1 MLCRARA
8 ALTFLSSGQHGW
20 WHCPLPGGNV
30 PQVYGYPTPPQNNTS
45 FSTGSTHT
53 DIMFGAGRQDFN
65 ACDPVNNEEPG
76 GNAPGGQEGPH
87 YPLPVHDYPSQHQSD
102 ASLSGGS
109 GYFLHRSDLVIRGQE
124 TRPTFPLQY
133 RSFESDPAHM
143 EYHSGQNFYLPQGNA
158 PYSNGAPPHREM
170 PPYDSGGSDYTG
182 GGQRMP
188 AIQTK
193 HSDYN
198 HGMAWT
204 TTAIPPAANAN
215 LDVAGSLAMQPCPV
229 PSSPTPS
236 QLPESPEAADNG
248 TPGNDTPGV
257 YNVRFQADL
266 GPRGA
271 MKEKVSCPFGCRRYG
286 RYGGPTTFKTIYS
299 LRTHLVKS
307 CKRPVGKPETP
318 QDVYVLAES
327 IWAAAEARAAA
338 EGARAESPS

>member
-1 MLCRARA
+1 
-8 ALTFLSSGQHGW
+8 
-20 WHCPLPGGNV
+20 
-30 PQVYGYPTPPQNNTS
+30 
-45 FSTGSTHT
+45 
-53 DIMFGAGRQDFN
+53 MFGAGRQHLLFN
-65 ACDPVNNEEPG
+65 ARDPVNNEEPV
-76 GNAPGGQEGPH
+76 GNAFGGQEGLY

-109 GYFLHRSDLVIRGQE
+109 GYLHTCVKQNLLHSGHMNQVRRGQE
-124 TRPTFPLQY
+124 TGTSFPPQY
-133 RSFESDPAHM
+133 RRFDPDPAHM
-143 EYHSGQNFYLPQGNA
+143 EYISGQKFYLPQGNA
-158 PYSNGAPPHREM
+158 PYSNGA
-170 PPYDSGGSDYTG
+170 D

-193 HSDYN
+193 HYDYN

-286 RYGGPTTFKTIYS
+286 KYGGPSEFKTIYS

-307 CKRPVGKPETP
+307 CQRPVGKPETP